1 MSKLHPRVTAL
12 LFTPRFSFFAL
23 FATGALFATNA
34 FAQNFDKAEIKAEK
48 LSPTTYVMVGAG
60 GNLGVS
66 IGDDAVF
73 VIDDQ
78 YAPMT
83 PKIMAALKLL
93 TDKPVQFVLNTHWH
107 GDHTGGNENFGK
119 AGSLIVAHEN
129 VRKRLSTDQ
138 FIQLYKRQI
147 PASPK
152 VALPVVTF
160 TSDLTFH
167 LNGDEIFV
175 FHVPKAHT
183 DGDAIVH
190 FKNSNV
196 IHMGDTYFNGF
207 YPFIDTSSG
216 GTPDGV
222 IAAADR
228 ALALADDKTRIV
240 PGHGPVSTKAE
251 LKEYRD
257 MLATVNGRVKAMMK
271 EGKTLQYILAASPSA
286 EFDEKW
292 GKAFISP
299 GRLVEMLVIAQS
311 PADAGIPAAAATATG
326 K

>member
-1 MSKLHPRVTAL
+1 MATLRSRLA
-12 LFTPRFSFFAL
+12 AL
-23 FATGALFATNA
+23 FVTLCATTSLLVASSS
-34 FAQNFDKAEIKAEK
+34 AQNFDKAEIKTEK
-48 LSPTTYVMVGAG
+48 LSPTTYMMVGAG

-83 PKIMAALKLL
+83 PKITAAIKAL
-93 TDKPVQFVLNTHWH
+93 TDKPVRFVLNTHWH
-107 GDHTGGNENFGK
+107 GDHTGGNESLGK

-129 VRKRLSTDQ
+129 VRRRLSTDQ
-138 FIQLYKRQI
+138 FIQLFKMQV

-160 TSDLTFH
+160 TSDVTFH
-167 LNGDEIFV
+167 LNGDGIFV

-190 FKNSNV
+190 FRNSNV
-196 IHMGDTYFNGF
+196 IHMGDTFFNGL

-216 GTPDGV
+216 GAPDGV

-228 ALALADDKTRIV
+228 ALALADDKTRII
-240 PGHGPVSTKAE
+240 PGHGPVSTKAD
-251 LKEYRD
+251 LKVYRD

-271 EGKTLQYILAASPSA
+271 EGKKLEDILAARPSA
-286 EFDEKW
+286 EFDDKW

-299 GRLVEMLVIAQS
+299 GRFIEMLVIAQT
-311 PADAGIPAAAATATG
+311 PAIATTPAA

>member
-1 MSKLHPRVTAL
+1 MFILCPRLAAL
-12 LFTPRFSFFAL
+12 LVTFC
-23 FATGALFATNA
+23 ATTSLLATSSS
-34 FAQNFDKAEIKAEK
+34 AQNFDKAEIKTEK
-48 LSPTTYVMVGAG
+48 LSPTTYMMVGAG

-66 IGDDAVF
+66 IGDDTVF

-83 PKIMAALKLL
+83 PKIAAAIKTL

-107 GDHTGGNENFGK
+107 GDHTGGNEHFGK
-119 AGSLIVAHEN
+119 TGSLIVAHEN

-138 FIQLYKRQI
+138 FIQLFKMQV

-152 VALPVVTF
+152 LALPVVTI
-160 TSDLTFH
+160 TNDVTFH

-183 DGDAIVH
+183 DGDVIVH
-190 FKNSNV
+190 FRNSNV
-196 IHMGDTYFNGF
+196 IHMGDTFFNGF
-207 YPFIDTSSG
+207 YPFIDGSSG

-228 ALALADDKTRIV
+228 ALLLADDRTRII
-240 PGHGPVSTKAE
+240 PGHGPVSTKGE
-251 LKEYRD
+251 LKVYRD
-257 MLATVNGRVKAMMK
+257 MLATVNGRVRAMLR
-271 EGKTLQYILAASPSA
+271 EGKKLEDILAARPSA

-299 GRLVEMLVIAQS
+299 GRFVEMLVIAQT
-311 PADAGIPAAAATATG
+311 PAIAAAPAA

>member
-1 MSKLHPRVTAL
+1 MSSSHALRFTFLALLAVTAL
-12 LFTPRFSFFAL
+12 YPGLTP
-23 FATGALFATNA
+23 
-34 FAQNFDKAEIKAEK
+34 AQDFDKTEIKTEK
-48 LSPTTYVMVGAG
+48 LSSTTYVMYGAG
-60 GNLGVS
+60 GNLGLS
-66 IGDDAVF
+66 IGEDAVF

-83 PKIMAALKLL
+83 AKITAAIKLL
-93 TDKPVQFVLNTHWH
+93 SDKPVQFVLNTHWH

-119 AGSLIVAHEN
+119 AGTLIVAQEN
-129 VRKRLSTDQ
+129 VRKRMSSEQ
-138 FIQLYKRQI
+138 FIQLFKSQV
-147 PASPK
+147 PAAPK
-152 VALPVVTF
+152 VALPMVTF
-160 TSDLTFH
+160 SNDITFH
-167 LNGDEIFV
+167 VNGDDVFA

-196 IHMGDTYFNGF
+196 IHMGDTFFNGL

-228 ALALADDKTRIV
+228 VLAIADDKTRII
-240 PGHGPVSTKAE
+240 PGHGLVSGKAD
-251 LKEYRD
+251 LKVYRD
-257 MLATVNGRVKAMMK
+257 MLVTVNGRVKAMIK
-271 EGKTLQYILAASPSA
+271 DGKKLEDILAAKPSA

-299 GRLVEMLVIAQS
+299 GRFIEMLVIAQR
-311 PADAGIPAAAATATG
+311 PPVT

>member
-1 MSKLHPRVTAL
+1 MTRLRSW
-12 LFTPRFSFFAL
+12 FSAIVASAAL
-23 FATGALFATNA
+23 FAVPAT
-34 FAQNFDKAEIKAEK
+34 AQNFDKAEIKTEK
-48 LSPTTYVMVGAG
+48 LSATTYVMYGVG
-60 GNLGVS
+60 GNLGLS
-66 IGDDAVF
+66 IGEDSVF
-73 VIDDQ
+73 LIDDQ
-78 YAPMT
+78 YAPLT
-83 PKIMAALKLL
+83 PKIVAAIKAL

-107 GDHTGGNENFGK
+107 GDHTGGNENLGK
-119 AGSLIVAHEN
+119 TGSLIVAHEN
-129 VRKRLSTDQ
+129 VRKRLSSDQ
-138 FIQLYKRQI
+138 FIQLFKMAA

-152 VALPVVTF
+152 AALPVVTF
-160 TSDLTFH
+160 TNDLTFH

-190 FKNSNV
+190 FRNSNV

-222 IAAADR
+222 IAAVDR
-228 ALALADDKTRIV
+228 ALALADDKTRII
-240 PGHGPVSTKAE
+240 PGHGPISNKAE
-251 LKEYRD
+251 LKVYRD
-257 MLATVNGRVKAMMK
+257 MLATVNGRIKVLMK
-271 EGKTLQYILAASPSA
+271 EGKKAGEIVDARPSA

-299 GRLVEMLVIAQS
+299 GRFIEMLVIAQTPVTAS
-311 PADAGIPAAAATATG
+311 TPAA

>member
-1 MSKLHPRVTAL
+1 MLPIRPLLAVITL
-12 LFTPRFSFFAL
+12 LFGQAL
-23 FATGALFATNA
+23 
-34 FAQNFDKAEIKAEK
+34 AQNFDKAEIKTEK
-48 LSPTTYVMVGAG
+48 LSATTYVMVGAG

-83 PKIMAALKLL
+83 AKILAAVKTL
-93 TDKPVQFVLNTHWH
+93 TDKPIQFVLNTHWH
-107 GDHTGGNENFGK
+107 SDHTGGNENFGK

-138 FIQLYKRQI
+138 FIQLFRSQV

-152 VALPVVTF
+152 AALPVVTF

-175 FHVPKAHT
+175 FHVPRAHT
-183 DGDAIVH
+183 DGDALVY
-190 FKNSNV
+190 FRNSNV
-196 IHMGDTYFNGF
+196 IHMGDTFFNGM

-228 ALALADDKTRIV
+228 ALALADDKTRII
-240 PGHGPVSTKAE
+240 PGHGPVCGKAD
-251 LKEYRD
+251 LKVYRD

-271 EGKTLQYILAASPSA
+271 EGKTREEIAAAKPSA

-292 GKAFISP
+292 GKAFINP
-299 GRLVEMLVIAQS
+299 GRFVEMLVIAQS
-311 PADAGIPAAAATATG
+311 PAALPPTTPAST

>member
-1 MSKLHPRVTAL
+1 MA
-12 LFTPRFSFFAL
+12 
-23 FATGALFATNA
+23 
-34 FAQNFDKAEIKAEK
+34 
-48 LSPTTYVMVGAG
+48 
-60 GNLGVS
+60 
-66 IGDDAVF
+66 
-73 VIDDQ
+73 
-78 YAPMT
+78 
-83 PKIMAALKLL
+83 PKIAAAIKQI
-93 TDKPVQFVLNTHWH
+93 TDKPVKFVMNTHWH
-107 GDHTGGNENFGK
+107 GDHTGGNENLGK
-119 AGSLIVAHEN
+119 SGSPIVAHEN

-138 FIQLYKRQI
+138 FIQLFKMQV

-160 TSDLTFH
+160 ASDLTFH

-175 FHVPKAHT
+175 FHVPRGHT

-190 FKNSNV
+190 FRTSNV
-196 IHMGDTYFNGF
+196 IHMGDVFFNGW

-228 ALALADDKTRIV
+228 ALALADDSTRII
-240 PGHGPVSTKAE
+240 PGHGPVSSKAE
-251 LKEYRD
+251 LKAYRD
-257 MLATVNGRVKAMMK
+257 MLATVNGRVRAMMK
-271 EGKTLQYILAASPSA
+271 EGRKIDEIVAAGPSA

-299 GRLVEMLVIAQS
+299 GRFVEMLVIAQT
-311 PADAGIPAAAATATG
+311 PAAATAPAT

>member
-1 MSKLHPRVTAL
+1 MHTMRPLFAPLFTAL
-12 LFTPRFSFFAL
+12 ILLATPS
-23 FATGALFATNA
+23 
-34 FAQNFDKAEIKAEK
+34 FAQNFDKAEVKTEK
-48 LSPTTYVMVGAG
+48 ISATTYVMYGVG

-83 PKIMAALKLL
+83 PKITAAIKAL

-138 FIQLYKRQI
+138 FIQLFKMTV

-152 VALPVVTF
+152 AALPVVTF

-183 DGDAIVH
+183 DGDAIVI
-190 FKNSNV
+190 FRNSNV
-196 IHMGDTYFNGF
+196 IHMGDLFFNGW

-222 IAAADR
+222 IAAVDR
-228 ALALADDKTRIV
+228 ALALADDKTRII
-240 PGHGPVSTKAE
+240 PGHGPVCGKAD
-251 LKEYRD
+251 LKAYRD

-271 EGKTLQYILAASPSA
+271 EGKKLEDILAAKPSA
-286 EFDEKW
+286 EFDEHW

-299 GRLVEMLVIAQS
+299 GRFVEMLVIAQS
-311 PADAGIPAAAATATG
+311 PASAPASAAPAV